1 MVAFIVDDVK
11 QQTENVETDVVEQEA
26 GETLKVVEPTLEEQL
41 AAMKDQWLRSVAECE
56 NLRRRFEK
64 EKEDALKYAA
74 TQFARDMIGITD
86 FVEKALANVADRD
99 SLPDSVKAF
108 IEGIEMT
115 QKEMHNAFNR
125 QGVKKVDPENKT
137 FDPNLHQAMVE
148 VENPDVEPGKIVDI
162 MQHGYTMHDRLL
174 RPSMV
179 SVSKK

>member
-1 MVAFIVDDVK
+1 MDNEK
-11 QQTENVETDVVEQEA
+11 KQTENLESEAVEIENA
-26 GETLKVVEPTLEEQL
+26 ETLKVVEPSLEEQL
-41 AAMKDQWLRSVAECE
+41 TAMKDQWLRSVAECE

-86 FVEKALANVADRD
+86 FLEKALANVADRD
-99 SLPDSVKAF
+99 SLSDSVKAF
-108 IEGIEMT
+108 IEGVEMT

-125 QGVKKVDPENKT
+125 QGIKKVDPENKT
-137 FDPNLHQAMVE
+137 FDPNLHQAMIE
-148 VENPDVEPGKIVDI
+148 VENSDVEPGKIVDV
-162 MQHGYTMHDRLL
+162 MQHGYTMYDRLL

>member
-1 MVAFIVDDVK
+1 MDDIK
-11 QQTENVETDVVEQEA
+11 QEAEKLESEVVEQENVET
-26 GETLKVVEPTLEEQL
+26 LKIVEPSLEEQL

-86 FVEKALANVADRD
+86 FLEKALANVADRD
-99 SLPDSVKAF
+99 SLSDSVKSF
-108 IEGIEMT
+108 IEGVEMT
-115 QKEMHNAFNR
+115 QKEMHTAFNR

-137 FDPNLHQAMVE
+137 FDPNLHQAMIE
-148 VENPDVEPGKIVDI
+148 VENSDVEPGQIVDI

-179 SVSKK
+179 YVSKK

>member
-1 MVAFIVDDVK
+1 MDDIK
-11 QQTENVETDVVEQEA
+11 QEAENLESEVIEQENA
-26 GETLKVVEPTLEEQL
+26 ETPEIVEPSLEEQL
-41 AAMKDQWLRSVAECE
+41 ASMKDQWLRSVAECE

-86 FVEKALANVADRD
+86 FLEKALANVADRD
-99 SLPDSVKAF
+99 SLSDSVKSF
-108 IEGIEMT
+108 IEGVEMT
-115 QKEMHNAFNR
+115 QKEMHNAFSR
-125 QGVKKVDPENKT
+125 QGVKKVDPENIT
-137 FDPNLHQAMVE
+137 FDPNLHQAMIE
-148 VENPDVEPGKIVDI
+148 VENSDVEPGQIVDI